1 MLILAVAFT
10 SCNQGPTLQTYF
22 VDNELKPGF
31 ISADI
36 PSSFIDVEKV
46 ELTDDQKEAY
56 ESVDK
61 LNVLAFTLGD
71 DNKEEYQVELDKI
84 KLILKDD
91 RYQELMR
98 GGNSID
104 GKFMVKFIGD
114 VENIDELII
123 FGNANDRGFAVARVL
138 GDDMNAGKLMS
149 LQSIIK
155 DMDFD
160 DSNLNSFKEFF
171 KYGLPVTFLSLIAA
185 SFYVSLRYYWLHS

>member
-1 MLILAVAFT
+1 MKQSIKKLMVMLILAVAFT

-36 PSSFIDVEKV
+36 PSSFIDVDKV
-46 ELTDDQKEAY
+46 ELTDEQKEAY

-171 KYGLPVTFLSLIAA
+171 K
-185 SFYVSLRYYWLHS
+185 